1 MKRNS
6 NRRRQKVKQK
16 FSLEEVLEV
25 IKAYIESHG
34 YPPTNREL
42 AAKFCCSVSTIN
54 IYLQEMLEDEKLET
68 DHSIGACRA
77 FRVAGMRMVDT
88 RELEGAVKQLGD
100 LLDHCRDMAAG
111 KDADPIWGRDVE
123 ALEAVIGAVR
133 ITEERRKQE

>member
-1 MKRNS
+1 M
-6 NRRRQKVKQK
+6 KQK

-111 KDADPIWGRDVE
+111 KDADPVWGRDVE
-123 ALEAVIGAVR
+123 ALEAVIGAVQPR
-133 ITEERRKQE
+133 

>member
-1 MKRNS
+1 MKR
-6 NRRRQKVKQK
+6 R
-16 FSLEEVLEV
+16 FSLEEILNV
-25 IKAYIESHG
+25 IKAYIETHG
-34 YPPTNREL
+34 YPPTQREL
-42 AAKFCCSVSTIN
+42 TAKFCCSVSTIN

-77 FRVAGMRMVDT
+77 FRVAGMRVVDT

-100 LLDHCRDMAAG
+100 LLNHCRDMAAG

>member
-1 MKRNS
+1 MKR
-6 NRRRQKVKQK
+6 K
-16 FSLEEVLEV
+16 FSLEEILNV
-25 IKAYIESHG
+25 IKAYIETHG
-34 YPPTNREL
+34 YPPTQREL

-77 FRVAGMRMVDT
+77 FQVAGMLMVDT

-100 LLDHCRDMAAG
+100 LLNHCRDMAAG

>member
-1 MKRNS
+1 M
-6 NRRRQKVKQK
+6 KQK

-42 AAKFCCSVSTIN
+42 AKEFCCSLSTAN
-54 IYLQEMLEDEKLET
+54 ACLREMLNTGMLET
-68 DHSIGACRA
+68 DHPAGACRA
-77 FRVAGMRMVDT
+77 LRVPEMRMVDT

-111 KDADPIWGRDVE
+111 RDADPIWDRDVK
-123 ALEAVIGAVR
+123 ALKTVIGAVR
-133 ITEERRKQE
+133 IIEERRKQE

>member
-1 MKRNS
+1 M
-6 NRRRQKVKQK
+6 KQK

-111 KDADPIWGRDVE
+111 RDADPIWGRDVK
-123 ALEAVIGAVR
+123 ALETVIGM
-133 ITEERRKQE
+133 IRKE